1 MKKLL
6 FSTVFFMFFV
16 SIAYCGSIEDIKNKL
31 NKNTAKKEGKNF
43 SAGKRFKIMK
53 AKIYQKTRYYYK
65 QDGSTVHAV
74 TVTFRIKKMMQ
85 GETFISPE
93 VFKMSNEARKY
104 KQLYLPLERSNEQL
118 SGDEEYINSA
128 TEQVDDLSIYC
139 DLTAETRVLDFGCGQ
154 GRFANGLLVRQPDIK
169 LSSFSLFRS
178 HSIKTQTCFSNF

>member
-1 MKKLL
+1 MKKL
-6 FSTVFFMFFV
+6 FFFTVFLMFFV

-93 VFKMSNEARKY
+93 VFKTYIYDRK
-104 KQLYLPLERSNEQL
+104 KKLVTVLTRYLMAKEFGGSRE
-118 SGDEEYINSA
+118 SGQFRVNKSYNVFFDMDY
-128 TEQVDDLSIYC
+128 
-139 DLTAETRVLDFGCGQ
+139 ETRKKAKYFVVVLGIPGEEVVVKASRGSVFDYDFDEKSYIHQ
-154 GRFANGLLVRQPDIK
+154 
-169 LSSFSLFRS
+169 
-178 HSIKTQTCFSNF
+178 